1 MYKLLTFIAIL
12 ALTALACGINAPE
25 PPTPSPEVMEE
36 INIGYPDSNE
46 LSLKLSFGAGD
57 LTLAPGAERLVEG
70 TATYNYEDFKP
81 EIVEDGGNVE
91 IKMGNVEFPNFPA
104 FDNLKNEWDFKLG
117 AEPMD
122 LRVDAGAYNGTY
134 EFGGLAL
141 SNLTIQD
148 GAANVE
154 LNFSEPN
161 LTEMSSFRY
170 STGASD
176 VSMTGLANANFSIFD
191 FASGAGDYTL
201 DFSGELQRDASV
213 KIETGLSN
221 IIIIVPDGVHAVV
234 TVEGGLSN
242 VNAGS
247 GWSRSGDTYEQ
258 EGEGPTLTF
267 IIEMGA
273 GNLTLTH

>member
-25 PPTPSPEVMEE
+25 PPTPSPEVTEE
-36 INIGYPDSNE
+36 INVDYPDSKE
-46 LSLKLSFGAGD
+46 ISLKLSFGAGD

-122 LRVDAGAYNGTY
+122 LRIDAGAYDGTY

-221 IIIIVPDGVHAVV
+221 IIIIVPDGVHAIV

-273 GNLTLTH
+273 GNLTLTR

>member
-1 MYKLLTFIAIL
+1 MYKLLTLIAIL

-25 PPTPSPEVMEE
+25 PPTPSPEVTEE
-36 INIGYPDSNE
+36 INVDYPDSKE
-46 LSLKLSFGAGD
+46 ISLKLSFGAGD
-57 LTLAPGAERLVEG
+57 LTLAPGAERLVQG

-122 LRVDAGAYNGTY
+122 LRIDAGAYDGTY

-221 IIIIVPDGVHAVV
+221 IIIIVPDGVHAIV

-273 GNLTLTH
+273 GNLTLTR